1 MRVPAKVRVLVLD
14 RDNNKCVRCY
24 QHVRVAHIQ
33 HRIPRGMGG
42 SRDPASFRL
51 SNLLTFC
58 WRCNLV
64 AVERERT
71 EALDNGWVVSQWADP
86 STVAVKYRGKW
97 AMLDD
102 DGGVTYCER

>member
-1 MRVPAKVRVLVLD
+1 VLRVPDRIRRVVIARDGGRCVACSQWVRVP
-14 RDNNKCVRCY
+14 
-24 QHVRVAHIQ
+24 HIQ

-42 SRDPASFRL
+42 TKRAASYRL

-64 AVERERT
+64 RVERDRQV
-71 EALDNGWVVSQWADP
+71 AVKQGWVVSQYRDP
-86 STVAVKYRGKW
+86 AETKVKYRGRW

-102 DGGVTYCER
+102 EGGVTYI